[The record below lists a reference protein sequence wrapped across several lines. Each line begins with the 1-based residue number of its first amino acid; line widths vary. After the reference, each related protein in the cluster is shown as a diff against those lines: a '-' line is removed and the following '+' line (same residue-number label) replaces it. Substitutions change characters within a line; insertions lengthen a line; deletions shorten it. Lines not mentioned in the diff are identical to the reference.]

1 MARRLPLTELT
12 PTPTRVDTVRRRLGG
27 RSTSAA
33 GAGRVVLVRTEGGGE
48 RAGVVLHV
56 EGEVLH
62 VWVAEGIVR
71 KALNA
76 DVQAAAAPELET
88 LANDARVFATLH
100 EGERV
105 RYQDSEGGLAEAMLA
120 EKCRFGA
127 LLLRDDGKILGV
139 GFRRIWPGPQ
149 ARGPGGEAALPD

>member
-1 MARRLPLTELT
+1 MARRLPLSELT
-12 PTPTRVDTVRRRLGG
+12 STPTRVDAVRRRLGG
-27 RSTSAA
+27 RSTSAG
-33 GAGRVVLVRTEGGGE
+33 GAGRIVLVRTEGGGE

-71 KALNA
+71 KALDA
-76 DVQAAAAPELET
+76 DVKTTAAPELEA
-88 LANDARVFATLH
+88 LADDARVFATLH

-105 RYQDSEGGLAEAMLA
+105 RYQDGQGELAEALLA

-139 GFRRIWPGPQ
+139 GFRRIWPRIS
-149 ARGPGGEAALPD
+149 ARTGGAEPVLPD

>member
-1 MARRLPLTELT
+1 MARRLPLSDPHPL
-12 PTPTRVDTVRRRLGG
+12 PTRVDAVRKRLGG
-27 RSTSAA
+27 RSTSQL
-33 GAGRVVLVRTEGGGE
+33 GAGRIVSVPTEGGGE

-56 EGEVLH
+56 EGDALH

-71 KALNA
+71 RAKEAEVRATEAPALE
-76 DVQAAAAPELET
+76 D

-105 RYQDSEGGLAEAMLA
+105 RYQDGEGSLAEATLA

-127 LLLRDDGKILGV
+127 LLLRDDGKIFGV
-139 GFRRIWPGPQ
+139 GFRRIWPRIATGDGT
-149 ARGPGGEAALPD
+149 RPD

>member
-1 MARRLPLTELT
+1 M
-12 PTPTRVDTVRRRLGG
+12 
-27 RSTSAA
+27 
-33 GAGRVVLVRTEGGGE
+33 LVRTEGGGE

-127 LLLRDDGKILGV
+127 LLLAGRREDPRGRVPAHLARAAELG
-139 GFRRIWPGPQ
+139 
-149 ARGPGGEAALPD
+149 ARGARPLCTPD